1 MASFAPARNCRIYDK
16 LWVMETWF
24 ERLST
29 LDSLFLEL
37 EDRTTHMHVGA
48 VAVFE
53 GKPPPYRD
61 FLRLIDAR
69 LDRVPRYRQ
78 RVQFVPFKQGR
89 PVWIDESQFDLE
101 YHVRH
106 TALPAPG
113 GDEELKRLAGRL
125 FSQALDRDKPLWEM
139 WLVEGLGDGAD
150 PARASGDRFA
160 IISKTHHCM
169 LDGISGV
176 DLATVLMDTEPS
188 TDAPAS
194 AAEWKPRPAPKSSEL
209 FATSLKEQ
217 ITNPIQVVRDALQS
231 NNDARKLLR
240 EIAGGVKPLL
250 GLAGMGLAPASALNR
265 PIGPHRRFEMFD
277 LDLPEIRKIRRALRG
292 TVNDVILAVVAGALR
307 HWLEARG
314 ESLGPDL
321 RALVPVSMRGAHD
334 RNTFGNQVSAVFCP
348 LPVGEANPLERLR
361 KVRDAMKGIKESG
374 QAVAA
379 AALASL
385 SDFAPPTLLAQA
397 ARLQAVTRFFN
408 LVITNVPGPQFPL
421 YLLGRRLHGC
431 YPQVPLAA
439 QQSVGVALL
448 SYHGHICVG
457 LLADLDVRDLPALG
471 TAMRAALDELLA
483 AANAAPETAVGAS
496 DSGSA
501 DTQTA
506 TRIQPSATERGGA
519 AAPDVTPP
527 RTSGR
532 DAAEPDPARTPGL

>member
-1 MASFAPARNCRIYDK
+1 MA
-16 LWVMETWF
+16 TWF
-24 ERLST
+24 ERLSS

-48 VAVFE
+48 VAVFD
-53 GKPPPYRD
+53 GKAPPYRD
-61 FLRLIDAR
+61 FLQLIEAR
-69 LDRVPRYRQ
+69 LDQVPRYRQ

-113 GDEELKRLAGRL
+113 GEEELKRLAGRL
-125 FSQALDRDKPLWEM
+125 FSQALDRDKPLWEL
-139 WLVEGLGDGAD
+139 WLVEGLDGGDGSAGD
-150 PARASGDRFA
+150 GRTPQAGASGDRFA
-160 IISKTHHCM
+160 VISKTHHCM
-169 LDGISGV
+169 LDGVSGV

-188 TDAPAS
+188 TEAPAPP
-194 AAEWKPRPAPKSSEL
+194 AEWKPRTAPKGSEL
-209 FATSLKEQ
+209 LATSLKEQ
-217 ITNPIQVVRDALQS
+217 ITNPIQVVREALQS

-250 GLAGMGLAPASALNR
+250 GLAGMGMAPASALNR

-277 LDLPEIRKIRRALRG
+277 MPLPDIRKIRRALRG
-292 TVNDVILAVVAGALR
+292 TVNDVILAVIAGALR
-307 HWLEARG
+307 RWLEARG
-314 ESLGPDL
+314 ESLGRDL

-348 LPVGEANPLERLR
+348 LPVAEANPVERLR
-361 KVRDAMKGIKESG
+361 KVREAMKGIKEGG

-385 SDFAPPTLLAQA
+385 GDFAPPTLLAQA

-421 YLLGRRLHGC
+421 YLLGRQLRGC

-439 QQSVGVALL
+439 QQSIGVALL
-448 SYHGHICVG
+448 SYHGNVCVG
-457 LLADLDVRDLPALG
+457 LLADLDVRDLAALG
-471 TAMRAALDELLA
+471 GAMRAALTELLDCA
-483 AANAAPETAVGAS
+483 AAGPETALPPEGEAS
-496 DSGSA
+496 A
-501 DTQTA
+501 
-506 TRIQPSATERGGA
+506 PVA
-519 AAPDVTPP
+519 AAPPLDSVAPT
-527 RTSGR
+527 RE
-532 DAAEPDPARTPGL
+532 AAEPDPARTPAI

>member
-1 MASFAPARNCRIYDK
+1 MASFSPARNQPPPDSAPLASQRLDLCHTAG
-16 LWVMETWF
+16 MGTWF
-24 ERLST
+24 ERLSS

-37 EDRTTHMHVGA
+37 EDRTAHMHVGA

-53 GKPPPYRD
+53 GKAPPYRD
-61 FLRLIDAR
+61 VLQLVEAR
-69 LDRVPRYRQ
+69 LHQVPRYRQ

-125 FSQALDRDKPLWEM
+125 FSQALDRDKPLWEL
-139 WLVEGLGDGAD
+139 WLVEGLGGDGSAGD
-150 PARASGDRFA
+150 GRTPKAGASGDRFA

-176 DLATVLMDTEPS
+176 DLATVLLDSEPS
-188 TDAPAS
+188 TEAPA
-194 AAEWKPRPAPKSSEL
+194 APAEWKPRPAPKASEL

-217 ITNPIQVVRDALQS
+217 ITNPIQVVREALQS

-277 LDLPEIRKIRRALRG
+277 LPLPEIRKIRRGLRG
-292 TVNDVILAVVAGALR
+292 TLNDVILAVVAGALR
-307 HWLEARG
+307 RWLEAKG

-348 LPVGEANPLERLR
+348 LPVAEANPVERLR
-361 KVRDAMKGIKESG
+361 KVREAMKGIKEGG

-421 YLLGRRLHGC
+421 YLLGRQLLGC

-439 QQSVGVALL
+439 QQSIGVALL
-448 SYHGHICVG
+448 SYHGNVCVG
-457 LLADLDVRDLPALG
+457 LLADLDVRDVAALG
-471 TAMRAALDELLA
+471 DAMRASLDELLA
-483 AANAAPETAVGAS
+483 ATEAAPGPEAPQAPAVS
-496 DSGSA
+496 S
-501 DTQTA
+501 
-506 TRIQPSATERGGA
+506 REPRA
-519 AAPDVTPP
+519 AVREAIP
-527 RTSGR
+527 
-532 DAAEPDPARTPGL
+532 ADPARTPGI

>member
-1 MASFAPARNCRIYDK
+1 MA
-16 LWVMETWF
+16 TWF
-24 ERLST
+24 ERLSS

-53 GKPPPYRD
+53 GKAPPYRD
-61 FLRLIDAR
+61 FLQLIEAR
-69 LDRVPRYRQ
+69 LDQVPRYRQ

-113 GDEELKRLAGRL
+113 GGEELKRLAGRL
-125 FSQALDRDKPLWEM
+125 FSQALDRDKPLWEL
-139 WLVEGLGDGAD
+139 WLVEGLGN
-150 PARASGDRFA
+150 DRFA
-160 IISKTHHCM
+160 VISKTHHCM

-188 TDAPAS
+188 TEAPAPP
-194 AAEWKPRPAPKSSEL
+194 AEWKPRPAPKASQL
-209 FATSLKEQ
+209 LATSLKEQ
-217 ITNPIQVVRDALQS
+217 ITNPIQVVREALQS

-240 EIAGGVKPLL
+240 EIVGGVKPLL
-250 GLAGMGLAPASALNR
+250 GLAGLGLAPASALNR
-265 PIGPHRRFEMFD
+265 TIGPHRRFEMFD
-277 LDLPEIRKIRRALRG
+277 MPLPEIRKIRHALRG
-292 TVNDVILAVVAGALR
+292 TVNDVILSVIAGALR
-307 HWLEARG
+307 RWLEARG

-348 LPVGEANPLERLR
+348 LPVGEANPVERLR
-361 KVRDAMKGIKESG
+361 KVREAMKGIKEGG

-385 SDFAPPTLLAQA
+385 GDFAPPTLLAQA

-421 YLLGRRLHGC
+421 YLLGRQLRGC

-439 QQSVGVALL
+439 QQSIGVALL
-448 SYHGHICVG
+448 SYHGNVCVG
-457 LLADLDVRDLPALG
+457 LLADLDVRDVDALG
-471 TAMRAALDELLA
+471 GAMRAALIELLDCVQ
-483 AANAAPETAVGAS
+483 AAPETAA
-496 DSGSA
+496 
-501 DTQTA
+501 
-506 TRIQPSATERGGA
+506 GA
-519 AAPDVTPP
+519 AVASTGPLRDPRAPT
-527 RTSGR
+527 REA
-532 DAAEPDPARTPGL
+532 AAEPDPAHTPGI

>member
-1 MASFAPARNCRIYDK
+1 MH
-16 LWVMETWF
+16 MGTWF
-24 ERLST
+24 ERLSS

-53 GKPPPYRD
+53 GKTPPYRD
-61 FLRLIDAR
+61 FLQLIEAR
-69 LDRVPRYRQ
+69 LHQVPRYRQ

-125 FSQALDRDKPLWEM
+125 FSQALDRDKPLWEL
-139 WLVEGLGDGAD
+139 WLVEGLGN
-150 PARASGDRFA
+150 DRFA
-160 IISKTHHCM
+160 VISKTHHCM

-188 TDAPAS
+188 TEAPAPP
-194 AAEWKPRPAPKSSEL
+194 AEWQPRPAPKASEL
-209 FATSLKEQ
+209 LATSLKEQ
-217 ITNPIQVVRDALQS
+217 ITNPFQVVREALQS

-240 EIAGGVKPLL
+240 EIAGGLKPLL
-250 GLAGMGLAPASALNR
+250 GLAGMGMVPASALNR

-277 LDLPEIRKIRRALRG
+277 MPLPEIRKIRRALRG
-292 TVNDVILAVVAGALR
+292 TVNDVILAVIAGALR
-307 HWLEARG
+307 RWLEARG

-348 LPVGEANPLERLR
+348 LPVAEANPVERLR
-361 KVRDAMKGIKESG
+361 KVREAMKGIKEGG

-385 SDFAPPTLLAQA
+385 GDFAPPTLLAQA

-421 YLLGRRLHGC
+421 YLLGRQLLGC
-431 YPQVPLAA
+431 HPQVPLAA
-439 QQSVGVALL
+439 QQSIGVALL
-448 SYHGHICVG
+448 SYHGNVCVG
-457 LLADLDVRDLPALG
+457 LLADLDVRDLAALG
-471 TAMRAALDELLA
+471 GAMRAALVELLDCA
-483 AANAAPETAVGAS
+483 QAGPESAVGAS
-496 DSGSA
+496 ASGSA
-501 DTQTA
+501 DAQTA
-506 TRIQPSATERGGA
+506 T
-519 AAPDVTPP
+519 
-527 RTSGR
+527 
-532 DAAEPDPARTPGL
+532 PGI